1 MVGSFAHAARSQL
14 RYLARTRW
22 VRLALEEF
30 TAENA
35 EIAEKT
41 LLDKINMI

>member
-1 MVGSFAHAARSQL
+1 MLENTDFSMNMFSPVEVF
-14 RYLARTRW
+14 RW
-22 VRLALEEF
+22 VRFALEEF

-41 LLDKINMI
+41 LFDKINMI